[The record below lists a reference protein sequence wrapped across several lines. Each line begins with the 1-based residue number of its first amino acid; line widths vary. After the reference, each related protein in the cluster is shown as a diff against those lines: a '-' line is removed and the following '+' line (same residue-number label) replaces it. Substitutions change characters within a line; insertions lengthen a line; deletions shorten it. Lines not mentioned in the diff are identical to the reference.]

1 MRILHTLIILTALAV
16 TVCSCK
22 PGKPSGV
29 LSDSKMEDVLYD
41 FHLAQALARQMPTD
55 SVDYYLRKYEEAV
68 YTKYGIDSQTFHTSL
83 AWYERHTDNLAKI
96 YDRLSERFGEGGN
109 FTGTVHAGGEA
120 GDTLDIWHGQP
131 FVLLSSQGVN
141 HYTYE
146 EKADTSLHEGDML
159 QWQFNADWH
168 YHEGAREAMAM
179 LVVRYEGDSTAVSR
193 LSIYSSGLQTVSTRI
208 GKPRVKRIECII
220 YQDAPWNKRPRILTI
235 ALPQL
240 LRIRSK
246 QLQAEAQAEAEAARR
261 DSSEKAEMS
270 GRLHLRDSLVRDDS
284 ARERRP
290 HFR

>member
-1 MRILHTLIILTALAV
+1 MRIFHTIIILTAFAFS
-16 TVCSCK
+16 VCSCK

-41 FHLAQALARQMPTD
+41 IHMAQAMARQMPSD
-55 SVDYYLRKYEEAV
+55 SVDFYLRKYEEAV
-68 YTKYGIDSQTFHTSL
+68 YAKYGIDSQTFHTSL

-96 YDRLSERFGEGGN
+96 YDRLSERFGEGGH
-109 FTGTVHAGGEA
+109 FSAMAHAGGEA

-131 FVLLSSQGVN
+131 FVLLSSQGIS

-146 EKADTSLHEGDML
+146 EKTDTVLHEGDIL

-168 YHEGAREAMAM
+168 YHEGAREALAM

-193 LSIYSSGLQTVSTRI
+193 LPIYSSGLQTVSTRI
-208 GKPRVKRIECII
+208 AKLRVKRIECLI
-220 YQDAPWNKRPRILTI
+220 YQDVPWNKRPRILTI

-246 QLQAEAQAEAEAARR
+246 QLQAEAEAEAVAARR
-261 DSSEKAEMS
+261 DSSEKAEMT
-270 GRLHLRDSLVRDDS
+270 GRIHLRDSLVREDS
-284 ARERRP
+284 AREQRP